1 MAINEQNKDIL
12 EILLKGVTKNTANID
27 AMDQNGRTAL
37 HLAADL
43 GNLDLMESLL
53 DFDAQV
59 DPEDGLGK
67 VNEMRRTSTTP
78 KNSNFW
84 SRRA

>member
-1 MAINEQNKDIL
+1 MIFLGQCPIHVAINEQNKDIL
-12 EILLKGVTKNTANID
+12 EILLKGVPKNSANID

-43 GNLDLMESLL
+43 GNLDLMELLL

-67 VNEMRRTSTTP
+67 IQGVS
-78 KNSNFW
+78 
-84 SRRA
+84 